1 MPTADVSVP
10 RRPRTLVVLLA
21 IVLLEAA
28 VLLGFAVFYAI
39 SLIAGQAETSPAGAA
54 FTLVLLA
61 AFGAWLGSAGIFL
74 WRGRRWPR
82 SVALVAQLFALTIGI
97 PTLTSG
103 VVAFGLGIVVPAV
116 AAIVL
121 LFNRRVVAFTQGSAR
136 RTGLEGSEAGDPEAP

>member
-1 MPTADVSVP
+1 MPTAEDSAT
-10 RRPRTLVVLLA
+10 RRPWTLIVLVA

-28 VLLGFAVFYAI
+28 VLLGFAVFYAV
-39 SLIAGQAETSPAGAA
+39 SLIAGQAETSPGGAA

-61 AFGAWLGSAGIFL
+61 AFGAWLGSAGVFL

-103 VVAFGLGIVVPAV
+103 VVTFGLGILVPAV
-116 AAIVL
+116 AAIFL

-136 RTGLEGSEAGDPEAP
+136 LRGTEGSESGGPAAP